1 MTTTN
6 VPTDS
11 VAGLPAPTDRPNRK
25 RRVSRDGIRDA
36 AGSIAAGLATV
47 WLAFTLAG
55 LAFSFGFIFCWGV
68 VSFTVYGILV
78 WRRHGIL
85 SMKDHL
91 ATVAI
96 WTGAVIALVALLAVV
111 FYVVAKGAPVVF
123 QDFPRFLVNDMTGG
137 KSGDAYGVGAAI
149 VGTLEQVAIAT
160 VISVPIAFLTATY
173 MVESRSAL
181 SRLVRNFV
189 DAMTGTPSIIAG
201 LFVYILW
208 VVPHGT
214 NGKSGFVAAVTLSI
228 MMLPVTCRA
237 ALEVIRIVPGSLR
250 EAALSLGAP
259 QWRVALRVVLPTA
272 RAGLITAAILGVA
285 RTAGETAEVLF
296 TAGGGPHYNWNPL
309 HGNQDDLP
317 LRIYEQVFQPS
328 AKAISVG
335 WGAAFVLMVLVVSL
349 FTLARFL
356 GSRGR
361 SGRGLRAKLRVSRDS
376 ARAAPS
382 DCFTMCS
389 VSFANPQGVD
399 SCEISDDVPS
409 P

>member
-1 MTTTN
+1 MADLLT
-6 VPTDS
+6 
-11 VAGLPAPTDRPNRK
+11 GPAPASPAQADRPNRK
-25 RRVSRDGIRDA
+25 RRMSRDGVIDLV
-36 AGSIAAGLATV
+36 GSVVAGLALV
-47 WLAFTLAG
+47 WLGFSLAG
-55 LAFSFGFIFCWGV
+55 VKFGFGFFFCWAV
-68 VSFTVYGILV
+68 LSYTIYGILV
-78 WRRHGIL
+78 WRRDGVL
-85 SMKDHL
+85 LMKERL
-91 ATVAI
+91 ATVSI

-123 QDFPRFLVNDMTGG
+123 AHFPQFLVNDMTGG

-173 MVESRSAL
+173 MVESHSVL
-181 SRLVRNFV
+181 SRLVRNVV

-201 LFVYILW
+201 LFIYILW
-208 VVPHGT
+208 VVPHGV

-237 ALEVIRIVPGSLR
+237 ALEVIRVVPGSLR
-250 EAALSLGAP
+250 EAALAIGAP

-272 RAGLITAAILGVA
+272 RAGLITAAILGIA

-335 WGAAFVLMVLVVSL
+335 WGAAFVLMTLVLTL
-349 FTLARFL
+349 FTLARL
-356 GSRGR
+356 VGSGR
-361 SGRGLRAKLRVSRDS
+361 SRRRSFSLWHRSRS
-376 ARAAPS
+376 AA
-382 DCFTMCS
+382 
-389 VSFANPQGVD
+389 
-399 SCEISDDVPS
+399 E
-409 P
+409 